1 MAKKMSAAEQ
11 AGAAMLAEILAKHNV
26 ATPESELT
34 VHNGDPVTSAE
45 LDDSP
50 QRQLFHAQGVIKSLE
65 HPTEFRITKR
75 CKHCGDPFT
84 TNYNAVAYCS
94 TLCGEY
100 HMKKHFGLAWRPHA
114 RIKKERW
121 EVLAEPEIVTLQAL
135 KAMKLIVARVESDL
149 GHPIEIDEQAFS
161 QLPSGLLKAEQ
172 PSSASELLPA
182 QADPVSDSQQSP
194 APKEHSEPTM
204 DDLLEDFFAEFG

>member
-1 MAKKMSAAEQ
+1 MAKKVSAAEQ
-11 AGAAMLAEILAKHNV
+11 AGIDMLASILAQHNV
-26 ATPESELT
+26 VTPESELV

-50 QRQLFHAQGVIKSLE
+50 QRQMFHAQGVVKSLE
-65 HPTEFRITKR
+65 YPTEFRITKR

-84 TNYNAVAYCS
+84 TNYYSVAYCS
-94 TLCGEY
+94 ILCGEY
-100 HMKKHFGLAWRPHA
+100 DCKKHFGLAWRPNA
-114 RIKKERW
+114 RIRKERW

-135 KAMKLIVARVESDL
+135 KAMKLIVARVEADL

-172 PSSASELLPA
+172 PSSASVLPLA
-182 QADPVSDSQQSP
+182 QADLVSDSQQSQVQE
-194 APKEHSEPTM
+194 EHSLPTM
-204 DDLLEDFFAEFG
+204 DDLLEDFFA

>member
-1 MAKKMSAAEQ
+1 MAKKISAAEQ
-11 AGAAMLAEILAKHNV
+11 AGIDMLASILAQHNV
-26 ATPESELT
+26 VTPESELV
-34 VHNGDPVTSAE
+34 VHNGDPVTAVE

-50 QRQLFHAQGVIKSLE
+50 QRQLFHAQGVVKSLE

-84 TNYNAVAYCS
+84 TNYYSVAYCS
-94 TLCGEY
+94 ILCGEY
-100 HMKKHFGLAWRPHA
+100 DCKKYFGLAWRPNA

-121 EVLAEPEIVTLQAL
+121 EVLAEPEIVTWQAL

-161 QLPSGLLKAEQ
+161 RLPSGLLKEEQ
-172 PSSASELLPA
+172 PSSVSESPQA
-182 QADPVSDSQQSP
+182 PADPISDSPKSP
-194 APKEHSEPTM
+194 VPSVHSFAEE
-204 DDLLEDFFAEFG
+204 DDLLSSLFA